1 MKVQNT
7 NPEGWRRIA
16 GYLIVAVLFLSVGFS
31 SGIVIGHGVLAAPA
45 PFSSIA
51 SGSTDSFNLVNQ
63 ARDLI
68 QKNYVEQASLTPN
81 QLTYGAISGM
91 VDSLGDTGHSRFL
104 DPAMVK
110 AEQNF
115 AQGEFEGIGAEVQMK
130 DGHVVIVAPID
141 GSPAQAAGVKPG
153 DIIVAVNGKDVT
165 SQSLEEVVS
174 QILGPAGTK
183 VQISFQDPSSGQ
195 VRELTITRAR
205 IQLQNVTWHML
216 PGTTIAHLRIAA
228 FSKGVTDD
236 LKKALQQIKQMGA
249 TGLVLDLRNDPGGLL
264 DEAVGVT
271 SEFLKD
277 GNAMEIKNAMGEIKP
292 IPVRSDGM
300 ATDIPMVV
308 LINHGTGSSAEIVS
322 GAVQDANRAKLVGE
336 TTFGTGTVLSQFDLS
351 DGSAMFLATEEWLT
365 PKGRVIWHQGINP
378 DVAVA
383 LQANSNSLTPE
394 QEQAL
399 TADQLKASGDTQ
411 LMRALELLTSGMQET
426 N

>member
-1 MKVQNT
+1 MKIQNP
-7 NPEGWRRIA
+7 NLERWRQIA
-16 GYLIVAVLFLSVGFS
+16 GYLIVAILFLSVGFS
-31 SGIVIGHGVLAAPA
+31 SGVVIGHGVLAAPD
-45 PFSSIA
+45 PVSSVV

-63 ARDLI
+63 ARNII
-68 QKNYVEQASLTPN
+68 QKNYVEQAALKPN
-81 QLTYGAISGM
+81 QLAYGAINGM

-110 AEQNF
+110 AEHNF
-115 AQGEFEGIGAEVQMK
+115 TQGEFEGIGAEVQMK

-183 VQISFQDPSSGQ
+183 VQISLQDPSSGQ
-195 VRELTITRAR
+195 VRVLTITRAR
-205 IQLQNVTWHML
+205 IQLHNVTWHML

-228 FSKGVTDD
+228 FSKGVTDE
-236 LKKALQQIKQMGA
+236 LKKALQEIKQVGA

-271 SEFLKD
+271 SQFLKD
-277 GNAMEIKNAMGEIKP
+277 GNVMEIKNAAGEIKP
-292 IPVRSDGM
+292 IPVRPEGM

-308 LINHGTGSSAEIVS
+308 LINHGTGSAAEIVS
-322 GAVQDANRAKLVGE
+322 GAMQDAGRAKLVGE

-351 DGSAMFLATEEWLT
+351 DGAALLLATEEWLT
-365 PKGRVIWHQGINP
+365 PKGRVIWHQGISP

-383 LQANSNSLTPE
+383 LMANASSLMPE

-411 LMRALELLTSGMQET
+411 LIRALELLQTGKQRT